1 MEKFFNYYAPSEYTL
16 DLYINRDK
24 TELSG
29 ITTIKG
35 EVKQSPIKLHAVDMQ
50 IERVELDGKPTEYIY
65 KDGAIIID
73 APLGEHELNIRHV
86 ATVQADMQGAY
97 LSTYMLN
104 GKEERMLTTQF
115 ESHYAREAFPC
126 IDEPAAKAKYS
137 IIITSEDAEDT
148 ILSNMPAI
156 EEQLVNGAKKVRFEQ
171 TPPMSSYLV
180 AFIASKL
187 ISYETK
193 SVHGVKITA
202 YATPAQSVEELKI
215 GGDFAAD
222 VLDYYD
228 DLFKVPYP
236 LPKLDLVA
244 IPDFDAGAMENWGLM
259 TFREVAMLASEKSSI
274 EQKIY
279 ISTVIAHEISHMW
292 FGDLV
297 TMKWWDDLWLN
308 ESFANT
314 MELYATAKVRPE
326 YNAWDDFYTG
336 TVQIALRRDCLPG
349 VQPISVDVKSVEE
362 IDTLFDGAIVY
373 AKGGRMIVML
383 MRAMGEDNFFKGISD
398 YFNKHKYSNTSADD
412 LWEALTP
419 YAEFDVKSF
428 MTPWL
433 TQPGYPVVE
442 TNGTQ
447 YRFLL
452 TDGDKSSY
460 RYPIAQLLD
469 DLSGHYL
476 IKLSD
481 TELNDKLTNISSLSK
496 EQKLRLLID
505 RRLLAKTDAVESV
518 SLLPL
523 LAAFKH
529 ETDACIWGTISGI
542 IGDLKIFFEPKSKEK
557 QQFRNFVKELVR
569 VEYERLGIEAK
580 ASDTLNDTKLRPI
593 IMGLMLYVNDDVFLS
608 RIEERY
614 ARQAFDTL
622 NPDYRWV
629 IGAALVRRQA
639 SRSLDYFNIY
649 KKSVNP
655 ELKGDLA
662 DAMLSVMDHDILA
675 GYLHEL
681 RDGAVR
687 PQDRLSFFVR
697 LMRNYRLTSEAL
709 DWMYQNWEW
718 LMQEEGEKSIGAY
731 PRYSAMLIKRQ
742 ADADKYHE
750 FFEQYIN
757 TASVAREI
765 KVGYADIASRM
776 HLIAQDSP
784 AIYKYLAVNYA

>member
-1 MEKFFNYYAPSEYTL
+1 MEKFFNYFSPSEYIL
-16 DLYINRDK
+16 DLHINHDK

-29 ITTIKG
+29 TTTIRG
-35 EVKQSPIKLHAVDMQ
+35 EAKQSPIKLHAVDMK
-50 IERVELDGKPTEYIY
+50 INNLKLDGEVTDFAFENGVITVEAEL
-65 KDGAIIID
+65 GA
-73 APLGEHELNIRHV
+73 HEITIEHV
-86 ATVQADMQGAY
+86 AEVQADMQGAY
-97 LSTYMLN
+97 LSTYKLD
-104 GKEERMLTTQF
+104 GVEQRMLTTQF

-126 IDEPAAKAKYS
+126 VDEPEAKAKFS
-137 IIITSEDAEDT
+137 IILTSDDAEDT
-148 ILSNMPAI
+148 ILSNMPAVDTQI
-156 EEQLVNGAKKVRFEQ
+156 INGAKRVTFAQ

-187 ISYETK
+187 VSYEAK
-193 SVHGVKITA
+193 SAHGVKITA
-202 YATPAQSVEELKI
+202 YATPAQSVDDLKI

-259 TFREVAMLASEKSSI
+259 TFREVAMLANEKSST

-326 YNAWDDFYTG
+326 YDAWDDFYTG

-349 VQPISVDVKSVEE
+349 VQPVRIDVASVEE

-383 MRAMGEDNFFKGISD
+383 MRAMGEENFFKGISD
-398 YFNKHKYSNTSADD
+398 YFNQHKYANTSADD
-412 LWEALTP
+412 LWASLTP
-419 YAEFDVKSF
+419 YADFDVKAF

-442 TNGTQ
+442 TNGNQ

-452 TDGDKSSY
+452 EAGDEPDY
-460 RYPIAQLLD
+460 AYPISNLLD

-481 TELNDKLTNISSLSK
+481 EELAEKLAHIDTLDK

-518 SLLPL
+518 SLLSL
-523 LAAFKH
+523 LAAFKN
-529 ETDACIWGTISGI
+529 ESDACIWETISGI
-542 IGDLKIFFEPKSKEK
+542 IGDLKIFFEPKSIEK
-557 QQFRNFVKELVR
+557 QQFRNFIKELTVAQ
-569 VEYERLGIEAK
+569 YARLGIE
-580 ASDTLNDTKLRPI
+580 SRPDDTLNDTKLRPI
-593 IMGLMLYVNDDVFLS
+593 IMGLMLYANDDQYLDA
-608 RIEERY
+608 IEAKY
-614 ARQAFDTL
+614 ANQDFVSI
-622 NPDYRWV
+622 NPDFRWTV
-629 IGAALVRRQA
+629 GASLVRRHAQL
-639 SRSLDYFNIY
+639 SLDYFNIY
-649 KKSVNP
+649 KEAVDP

-662 DAMLSVMDHDILA
+662 DAMLSCMDHDILLKFLA
-675 GYLHEL
+675 EL
-681 RDGAVR
+681 KDGVVR

-697 LMRNYRLTSEAL
+697 LLRNYRLTAETL
-709 DWMYQNWEW
+709 DWMYQNWDW
-718 LMQEEGEKSIGAY
+718 LVKEEGDKSIGSY
-731 PRYSAMLIKRQ
+731 PRYAAMLIKHH

-750 FFEQYIN
+750 FFDQHLN
-757 TASVAREI
+757 NVSVSREI
-765 KVGYADIASRM
+765 KVGYADIASRIR
-776 HLIAQDSP
+776 LIESDAP
-784 AIYKYLAVNYA
+784 AIYKFLANNI